1 MITGGE
7 PLPSA
12 RKGLYIRTGEEGSLS
27 PALRLE
33 LLKAVVERKKPFR
46 FRAPGH
52 SMSPFIRDGD
62 AITVSPVPPGHPAPG
77 DVVAFH
83 HPETGRLVVH
93 RVVAV
98 SSGSFILRGDNA
110 EKTDGLVPEDR
121 IIGLVTCVERGGR
134 RLGTGTRSWRRIIAF
149 LSRHSLL
156 RQITRAEHLFR
167 SSCGKVG
174 LHVQGSAAYRRTMR
188 TVTRKWDLVTVK
200 EDLLSPKIFAR
211 GGETPL
217 IYSHTVP
224 FGLIR
229 FTAAIGTR
237 EIGSIDLARYPA
249 SAGPYAGTW
258 ISSLTITLPFRGM
271 GVGELLIRHAMARA
285 RKDGAKGVSLLVE
298 KTNEPAIW
306 LYRKLKFKMT
316 LCPGLEDTLEQEY
329 LESGKR
335 RIVMHLSCKKEVPE
349 GLSQ

>member
-1 MITGGE
+1 
-7 PLPSA
+7 
-12 RKGLYIRTGEEGSLS
+12 
-27 PALRLE
+27 
-33 LLKAVVERKKPFR
+33 
-46 FRAPGH
+46 
-52 SMSPFIRDGD
+52 MSPFIRDGD

-98 SSGSFILRGDNA
+98 SNGSFILRGDNA
-110 EKTDGLVPEDR
+110 EKTDGVVPEDG

-134 RLGTGTRSWRRIIAF
+134 RLGTGTCSWRRIIAF

-156 RQITRAEHLFR
+156 RQITRAEHMFR

-211 GGETPL
+211 GGETPQVD
-217 IYSHTVP
+217 SHTVP

-229 FTAAIGTR
+229 FTAAIGAK
-237 EIGSIDLARYPA
+237 EIGSIDLATYPA

-258 ISSLTITLPFRGM
+258 ISSLGVTVPCRGM
-271 GVGELLIRHAMARA
+271 GVGELLVRHALVRVQ
-285 RKDGAKGVSLLVE
+285 KEGAKGVSLLVE
-298 KTNEPAIW
+298 NSNEPAIR
-306 LYRKLKFKMT
+306 LYRKLKFEMT
-316 LCPGLEDTLEQEY
+316 TCPGLEDTLEREY
-329 LESGKR
+329 RETGKR
-335 RIVMHLSCKKEVPE
+335 RVTMHFSCIKDGQE
-349 GLSQ
+349 GPQQ